1 MIKYKLTNQNLQT
14 YNGFQWEIGKKVTT
28 SGEGNLCSD
37 GWLHFYHTPELA
49 VLLNPI
55 HANIGSPRLFEVEV
69 GETCL
74 DDKGLK
80 GGTTE
85 MTLIKEL
92 ELPVISLT
100 QKIAFGILCA
110 KEIYKD
116 QKWNEWADN
125 WLTGKDRTRKSAAD
139 AAAYAATAAYAA
151 AAAAAYAAAAAAY
164 AAADAAYAAADAAAA
179 DAAAADAAAA
189 YAATAAAI
197 LDLQIIVQK
206 ALQYV

>member
-1 MIKYKLTNQNLQT
+1 MIKYKLTDQNLQT

-28 SGEGNLCSD
+28 SGEGNLCSE
-37 GWLHFYHTPELA
+37 GWLHFYHSPELA

-55 HANIGSPRLFEVEV
+55 HANFKNPRLFEIEV
-69 GETCL
+69 GDRCL
-74 DDKGLK
+74 DDRELK

-92 ELPVISLT
+92 EVPTISLT

-110 KEIYKD
+110 KEVYKD

-125 WLTGKDRTRKSAAD
+125 WLIGKDRSKESAAAAYTAAD
-139 AAAYAATAAYAA
+139 AAATVADAIAAATAATAAYAA
-151 AAAAAYAAAAAAY
+151 DSATAAYAADSATY
-164 AAADAAYAAADAAAA
+164 
-179 DAAAADAAAA
+179 
-189 YAATAAAI
+189 ATAF
-197 LDLQIIVQK
+197 LDVQTIVQK